1 MWNSD
6 PTRRQKPKI
15 LLISGKLDFTQH
27 EGIDLALL
35 ELENGYLNKT
45 TVKSP
50 KQINAHL

>member
-6 PTRRQKPKI
+6 PTRRQKAKI
-15 LLISGKLDFTQH
+15 LSISGKLDFTQH
-27 EGIDLALL
+27 QSIDLALP

-45 TVKSP
+45 TVRSL

>member
-15 LLISGKLDFTQH
+15 LSISGQLDFTQH
-27 EGIDLALL
+27 QSIDLALL

-50 KQINAHL
+50 KQVNAHL